1 MLPGVDGELAGLV
14 VLVEGEGLT
23 LSAAWKA
30 RAVNYNRWLRH
41 YPQVGNARDA
51 MARVLW
57 GDPSVSTSR
66 SSSHAGS
73 SFLLAC
79 AHAHMFKQADMR
91 CIVCTRRVLG
101 FGNSK
106 LPVFA
111 PGFAVHTQ
119 HSTTDFAPFALMHDG
134 QRGPLA
140 FLHNMVFLRKA
151 GLNVTSILS

>member
-91 CIVCTRRVLG
+91 CIVCTRRVLA

-106 LPVFA
+106 FPVFA
-111 PGFAVHTQ
+111 PGFCSSHA
-119 HSTTDFAPFALMHDG
+119 
-134 QRGPLA
+134 A
-140 FLHNMVFLRKA
+140 FHNSLCTLCLDARRA
-151 GLNVTSILS
+151 TRSACLSA